1 MITVSLKHLGIPA
14 ALEIVGIYI
23 STQELEPQ
31 ILEVLQAIFLRI
43 DALLRRLQVITL
55 VNFYTQIQNFLCV
68 VTS

>member
-14 ALEIVGIYI
+14 ALEILGIYI

-55 VNFYTQIQNFLCV
+55 VNILYSNTKYFCV